1 MKFLRSN
8 DGFTLVELLVT
19 IVVGSIAAAAAATVL
34 ILGLRIYYNANDTA
48 LKQNEVNIGITVI
61 ENLVAEAEISR
72 VESNTVYALDDAGNE
87 TALLKRDGN
96 TIVTGANVPILKNVT
111 QFTPTLDGQLLSFV
125 IQVEGH
131 DAPYQFC
138 VYCRLVTV
146 EETTETPENNGG
158 ADPVEE
164 GNGALFSLSWPVDTT
179 AVLAVALEDDG
190 LTPNVRA
197 FLNVLDSQQGSTG
210 RIQTGDGEGEYY
222 SEWYIGGYGE
232 NSDWNSS
239 TPWCACF
246 VSWALEQ
253 CGGYIQGETP
263 RYANVDTFCTDL
275 VTSGDW
281 KKGNPCAGD
290 LIFFDWSADG
300 DYNPE
305 HIGVVIGSDDSRV
318 FTIEGNVNNAVVLC
332 SYELDDARILGY
344 GLVNWAK

>member
-1 MKFLRSN
+1 MRFLKN
-8 DGFTLVELLVT
+8 NQGFTLVELIVT

-34 ILGLRIYYNANDTA
+34 ILGLRIYNNGNETA

-61 ENLVAEAEISR
+61 EQLVSEAE
-72 VESNTVYALDDAGNE
+72 VKVKDNVVTDA
-87 TALLKRDGN
+87 DGN
-96 TIVTGANVPILKNVT
+96 TLVKCENHSVIVNAVPILENVT
-111 QFTPTLDGQLLSFV
+111 AFAVEPDLDADLLEFFV
-125 IQVEGH
+125 EINKEDQYH
-131 DAPYQFC
+131 FS
-138 VYCRLVTV
+138 VYCRLGVNETEPDTGENLTV
-146 EETTETPENNGG
+146 
-158 ADPVEE
+158 
-164 GNGALFSLSWPVDTT
+164 FSIPRPVDTA
-179 AVLAVALEDDG
+179 AVLSAAVEDEALT
-190 LTPNVRA
+190 LNVRT
-197 FLNVLDSQQGSTG
+197 FLNVLSSQRGSTG
-210 RIQTGDGEGEYY
+210 RVQTPDGEGEYY

-318 FTIEGNVNNAVVLC
+318 YTIEGNVNNAVVLC